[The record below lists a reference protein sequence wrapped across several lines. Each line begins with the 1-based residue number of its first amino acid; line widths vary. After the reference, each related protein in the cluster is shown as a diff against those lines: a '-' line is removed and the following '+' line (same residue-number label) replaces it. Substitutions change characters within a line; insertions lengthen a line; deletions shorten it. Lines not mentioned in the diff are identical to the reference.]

1 MWIVLPGNFGAPL
14 ADAYDCNR
22 WTDNSS
28 DANSRAFD
36 SNQRVSRQDWE
47 PEAARP
53 QACAN
58 QSINCKGFLFAQ
70 PSINSRPAE
79 MNAIISVSNL
89 HKSYGEAA
97 AIRGVSFDVEV
108 SELTV
113 IIGPSGCGKSTL
125 LRCLNG
131 LELFDSGR
139 VRIGEITIDLDNE
152 LSHRDLNARLRRLR
166 EEVGMVFQSF
176 NLFPHLTA
184 LENAMLAPMVVK
196 KFDRRKAESTA
207 RELLAKVGLR
217 DRLDYYPSQLS
228 GGQQQRAAIARA
240 LAMEPKVMLY
250 DEPTSALDPSLV
262 EEVLNIMRKLDDE
275 GMTQVVV
282 THEMRFARDV
292 ADKILMLADGELIES
307 GSPEVIFSSPGDER
321 TRAFLR
327 RYL

>member
-1 MWIVLPGNFGAPL
+1 MIPL
-14 ADAYDCNR
+14 
-22 WTDNSS
+22 
-28 DANSRAFD
+28 
-36 SNQRVSRQDWE
+36 
-47 PEAARP
+47 
-53 QACAN
+53 
-58 QSINCKGFLFAQ
+58 
-70 PSINSRPAE
+70 
-79 MNAIISVSNL
+79 ISVNNL
-89 HKSYGEAA
+89 RKDYGDAA
-97 AIRGVSFDVEV
+97 ALRGISFDVEV
-108 SELTV
+108 SQLTA

-139 VRIGEITIDLDNE
+139 VRIGDITLD
-152 LSHRDLNARLRRLR
+152 RDNGLTPRDFNARLRQLR

-196 KFDRRKAESTA
+196 KVDRHKAESTA
-207 RELLAKVGLR
+207 RELLGKVGLS

-262 EEVLNIMRKLDDE
+262 GEVLGIMRKLDDE

-282 THEMRFARDV
+282 THEMRFAREV
-292 ADKILMLADGELIES
+292 SDKILVLSGGELIES
-307 GSPEVIFSSPGDER
+307 DSPDVIFSSPHDER
-321 TRAFLR
+321 TRAFLQ

>member
-1 MWIVLPGNFGAPL
+1 MIPL
-14 ADAYDCNR
+14 
-22 WTDNSS
+22 
-28 DANSRAFD
+28 
-36 SNQRVSRQDWE
+36 
-47 PEAARP
+47 
-53 QACAN
+53 
-58 QSINCKGFLFAQ
+58 
-70 PSINSRPAE
+70 
-79 MNAIISVSNL
+79 ISVDNL
-89 HKSYGEAA
+89 CKSYGAA
-97 AIRGVSFDVEV
+97 PALRGVSFDVEM
-108 SELTV
+108 SELTA

-131 LELFDSGR
+131 LEIFDSGR
-139 VRIGEITIDLDNE
+139 VRIGDITLDLDNG
-152 LSHRDLNARLRRLR
+152 LSHREFNARLRHLR

-196 KFDRRKAESTA
+196 KVARRTAESNA
-207 RELLAKVGLR
+207 SELLAKVGLS

-262 EEVLNIMRKLDDE
+262 GEVLNIMRKLDDE

-282 THEMRFARDV
+282 THEMRFAREV

-307 GSPEVIFSSPGDER
+307 GSPDVIFSSPRDER
-321 TRAFLR
+321 TRTFLQ